1 MSTSSTPDA
10 SRSETFD
17 TGRLEMFSDGVF
29 AIAIT
34 LLIIEIQPPENMRNL
49 GHKLV
54 ELWPSY
60 VAYTLS
66 FLLIGLVW
74 ANHHVMFTRIAR
86 ADRVLVFLNTLLLL
100 DVAFVPFPAA
110 VIARAF
116 ADGESEAIAVLL
128 YGVVLTVG
136 GIAFNAVW
144 RYAAHGRRLVDDCMT
159 EAEITTISRR
169 FIIGPFFYAAATVVG
184 VVAPK
189 VGLALFAALIVFYW
203 LPIAPLRRTRRPA

>member
-1 MSTSSTPDA
+1 MSAPRE
-10 SRSETFD
+10 SRPETFD

-34 LLIIEIQPPENMRNL
+34 LLIIEIQPPESMHNL
-49 GHKLV
+49 GHKLLD
-54 ELWPSY
+54 LWPSY

-100 DVAFVPFPAA
+100 NVAFVPFPAA

-144 RYAAHGRRLVDDCMT
+144 RYAVHGRRLVDESMT
-159 EAEITTISRR
+159 DHEIATISRR
-169 FIIGPFFYAAATVVG
+169 FIIGPMAYAAATVIG
-184 VVAPK
+184 VVVPK

-203 LPIAPLRRTRRPA
+203 LPIAPLRRAGRPA

>member
-1 MSTSSTPDA
+1 VTTDHA
-10 SRSETFD
+10 ASETFD
-17 TGRLEMFSDGVF
+17 TARLEFFSDGVF

-34 LLIIEIQPPENMRNL
+34 LLIIEIQPPEDMHNL
-49 GHKLV
+49 GHKLL

-74 ANHHVMFTRIAR
+74 ANHHLMFRRIAR
-86 ADRVLVFLNTLLLL
+86 ADRMLVFLNTLLLL

-144 RYAAHGRRLVDDCMT
+144 RYAVHGRRLVDDQT
-159 EAEITTISRR
+159 TDAEIAFINRR
-169 FIIGPFFYAAATVVG
+169 FILGPIVYAVATAVG
-184 VVAPK
+184 VLVPK
-189 VGLALFAALIVFYW
+189 GGLALFGALIVFYW
-203 LPIAPLRRTRRPA
+203 LPIEPLRRRSTAP